1 MTHSIFNGNI
11 SGLDRW

>member
-1 MTHSIFNGNI
+1 MTHSIVHGNI